1 MLQISVLVYS
11 YKKTIWGFNLAW
23 KNEKAQETPF
33 VRVVEENAEVEFF
46 RFFFFCNLDT
56 KLGASLWKVFFT
68 LECVN
73 MKYKQ
78 RELSMK
84 QILVT
89 LIRQVLTLD
98 TFILLLSPYKCYK
111 MSGEVC
117 DMVEFMERR

>member
-1 MLQISVLVYS
+1 MPRLNFSDSFFVQSRHKVRRYTLESV
-11 YKKTIWGFNLAW
+11 
-23 KNEKAQETPF
+23 
-33 VRVVEENAEVEFF
+33 
-46 RFFFFCNLDT
+46 
-56 KLGASLWKVFFT
+56 FT

-84 QILVT
+84 QTLVT

>member
-1 MLQISVLVYS
+1 
-11 YKKTIWGFNLAW
+11 
-23 KNEKAQETPF
+23 
-33 VRVVEENAEVEFF
+33 
-46 RFFFFCNLDT
+46 
-56 KLGASLWKVFFT
+56 
-68 LECVN
+68 

-84 QILVT
+84 QTLVT